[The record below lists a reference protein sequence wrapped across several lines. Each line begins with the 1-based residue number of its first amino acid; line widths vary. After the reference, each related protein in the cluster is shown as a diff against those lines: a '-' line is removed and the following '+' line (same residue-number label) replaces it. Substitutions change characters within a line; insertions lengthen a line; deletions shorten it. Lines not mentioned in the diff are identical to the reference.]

1 MISESGLAY
10 TVDEVSDLV
19 GVPRPTLYRYLRE
32 YSIPHLRRSGKI
44 FIPEESFDRIKEVR
58 ELHREGLGTESVRKR
73 LQDESSLDTERIVAR
88 LDRISETLESLQG
101 NLKAANTVSSAQTLQ
116 TILARQSLLISAVSN
131 LSDMIED
138 LLHANGWRRQH
149 NTFSEQLEEHHELI
163 NNTAEPVVRASTE
176 PAEPL
181 PTPIRRKRK
190 KFGAMARRRRRGVLA
205 ILLALLTSIALIA
218 FSTLSNQEGSGVS
231 QEETSAPSQ
240 EAAPGDSQEVSTSD
254 SDTTQPDSTIPHEEE
269 IGPAVKGYEDPTQ
282 QQPSYQPPGAAP
294 TAPPQGWPGPPL
306 PPNGGGGPVASP
318 PIPAR

>member
-1 MISESGLAY
+1 MISGRGLAY

-44 FIPEESFDRIKEVR
+44 FIPEESFNRIKEVR

-73 LQDESSLDTERIVAR
+73 LQGESSLDTERIVAR

-101 NLKAANTVSSAQTLQ
+101 NLKAANTVSCAQTLQ

-138 LLHANGWRRQH
+138 LLHANGWRRKQ
-149 NTFSEQLEEHHELI
+149 NTFSEQLEEHHALI
-163 NNTAEPVVRASTE
+163 NDVAEQFVEAS
-176 PAEPL
+176 AEPL
-181 PTPIRRKRK
+181 TPPTRHKRK
-190 KFGAMARRRRRGVLA
+190 KFGAMARRRRHGALA
-205 ILLALLTSIALIA
+205 ILLVVLLTSIALIS
-218 FSTLSNQEGSGVS
+218 FFTLYKPGGSETA

-240 EAAPGDSQEVSTSD
+240 GVAPGDSQEVSASD
-254 SDTTQPDSTIPHEEE
+254 SDTTQPDSTAPHEEE
-269 IGPAVKGYEDPTQ
+269 TGSAANGYEDPTQ
-282 QQPSYQPPGAAP
+282 QQPLYQPQGATP
-294 TAPPQGWPGPPL
+294 TAPPQGWTGPPL

-318 PIPAR
+318 QMPAR